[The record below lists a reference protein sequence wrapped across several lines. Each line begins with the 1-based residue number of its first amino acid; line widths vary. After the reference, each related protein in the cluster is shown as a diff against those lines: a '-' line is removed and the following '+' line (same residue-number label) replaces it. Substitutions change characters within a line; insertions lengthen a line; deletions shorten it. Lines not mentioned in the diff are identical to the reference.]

1 MENQE
6 ALRNE
11 SISKLLVRYSVP
23 AILAMMVTSL
33 YNTVDRAFIGSIEN
47 VGALAISG
55 LGITMPLFTI
65 LGAFCVAIAVGGST
79 NVSIKLG
86 EGNKEEAEKIMG
98 STVALELAVG
108 ITMVLVGIFFLDK
121 ILYAFGASDQT
132 IKYARDYM
140 SIIFAGSWFNL
151 PGFALNS
158 CIRGEGN
165 PKLAAR
171 MMITSCIL
179 NLILDPIFIFGFD
192 MGIKGAALGTVIC
205 QLFIFTW
212 STYYFTL
219 GKSNLKLKLKN
230 IRLNN
235 KLIKLILAIAMTPF
249 FMEIAA
255 GSIHLVTNKIL
266 KIYGGDLSIGAMTA
280 VTSISLMFLMPIFG
294 LSQGMQTIIAY
305 NHGAKQ
311 PKRARQTL
319 LLGILYGTII
329 LTIGFILINLFPK
342 VFVGIFTK
350 DETLMEMA
358 VEGISINLI
367 TLPIVGVSVLGS
379 VYFQSVGEAKKSIF
393 LSLLRQ
399 VIILIP
405 VIIITPKVYGLKGV
419 WASQPIA
426 DFLAMFIVGLF
437 LYKEFKKYKM
447 NSEELSA

>member
-6 ALRNE
+6 ALRNG

-33 YNTVDRAFIGSIEN
+33 YNTVDRAFIGSMKN

-65 LGAFCVAIAVGGST
+65 LGVFCVAIAVGGST

-86 EGNKEEAEKIMG
+86 EGNKEEAEKVMG
-98 STVALELAVG
+98 STVALELVVG
-108 ITMVLVGIFFLDK
+108 IIMVLVGIFFLDK

-140 SIIFAGSWFNL
+140 SIIFAGAWFNL

-158 CIRGEGN
+158 CIRKEGN

-192 MGIKGAALGTVIC
+192 MRIKGATLGTVIC
-205 QLFIFTW
+205 QLFIFIW

-266 KIYGGDLSIGAMTA
+266 KIYGGDLSIGAMTT

-305 NHGAKQ
+305 NYGAKQ
-311 PKRARQTL
+311 RKRARQTL
-319 LLGILYGTII
+319 FLGILYGTII
-329 LTIGFILINLFPK
+329 LTIGFILIKLFPE

-350 DETLMEMA
+350 DETLMVMA
-358 VEGISINLI
+358 FEGISINLI
-367 TLPIVGVSVLGS
+367 TLLIVGVSALGS

-393 LSLLRQ
+393 LSLLR
-399 VIILIP
+399 
-405 VIIITPKVYGLKGV
+405 
-419 WASQPIA
+419 
-426 DFLAMFIVGLF
+426 
-437 LYKEFKKYKM
+437 
-447 NSEELSA
+447 

>member
-426 DFLAMFIVGLF
+426 DLLAMFIVGLF